1 MPAGTG
7 GPMLDGGRPWT
18 GVLGRG
24 RELLVEITGLITA
37 IVFGAVIGGLGRLVV
52 PGRHQLSLLVTI
64 LVGIVAAVAG
74 TGVAGFIGVAD
85 TGGIDWTE
93 IALQIIFAGGGVTL
107 LSRARARQYSD

>member
-18 GVLGRG
+18 GALGRG
-24 RELLVEITGLITA
+24 RELQVEITGLITA
-37 IVFGAVIGGLGRLVV
+37 IVFGAAIGGLGRLVA
-52 PGRHQLSLLVTI
+52 PGRHRLSLFVTI

-85 TGGIDWTE
+85 TGGIDWIE
-93 IALQIIFAGGGVTL
+93 IALQVVFAAGGVTL
-107 LSRARARQYSD
+107 LSGMRARQYSD